1 MTINIRRLSAICGVW
16 LLAASLQAQD
26 LDAVSAQGRPLVQD
40 FPQSSLVIDTSD
52 DACVHF
58 GIFIASERNAQA
70 RGLMFVREMPDD
82 VGMLFIHPSERMISM
97 WMKNT
102 LIPLDMVFIDSSG
115 VVTHIADNTVPGS
128 LDTISS
134 MQPALGILEINGG
147 LAARLGIQPGDLV
160 RHPFFGSL

>member
-1 MTINIRRLSAICGVW
+1 MTINFRRSFALCGLW
-16 LLAASLQAQD
+16 LLAASVQAQT
-26 LDAVSAQGRPLVQD
+26 LETVTAQGRPLVQD
-40 FPQSSLVIDTSD
+40 FPQSSLIIDTSEFT
-52 DACVHF
+52 CEHF
-58 GIFIASERNAQA
+58 EILIASERNAQA
-70 RGLMFVREMPDD
+70 RGLMYVPEMPDD

-102 LIPLDMVFIDSSG
+102 LIPLDMVFMDRSG
-115 VVTHIADNTVPGS
+115 VVTHIAENTVPGS

-134 MQPALGILEINGG
+134 MQPALAVLEINGG